1 MSELDNDVT
10 LPYIAKVVN
19 ITFLEQQGSV
29 WRPHTLTTNTKKN
42 KYGYITSEY
51 VKIWGPQ
58 RMKQG
63 HKDIKKRCSGVSA
76 YRRIKTDNQINT
88 IRTIFTT

>member
-1 MSELDNDVT
+1 MSELDNYVT

-29 WRPHTLTTNTKKN
+29 WRPLTLTTSTKN

-58 RMKQG
+58 RVKQG
-63 HKDIKKRCSGVSA
+63 QKDIKKRCIGVSA
-76 YRRIKTDNQINT
+76 
-88 IRTIFTT
+88 